1 MGILVS
7 ITLSQASRGIA
18 AFEQFNGLYLTMVV
32 LTKEQIEMV
41 EKSGIWLPQ
50 MEKDACGVGFVTSI
64 KGVATHKILESAR
77 TMLERMAHRGA
88 CSCDNDSGDGAGVL
102 TAIPDDLY
110 RNEIKKF
117 YIKLIKLSHNTYV
130 PEHRKNFAVEQ
141 FDGGTYR
148 LISNRIPQTYILPLR
163 HDDIN
168 LPPLGE
174 YATGM
179 LFLDQETYRQAKEAF
194 TDLAKG
200 CNLKVIAWRRPETH
214 SEQIGTEA
222 RKTEPCIRQV
232 SPLLFFQALH
242 Y

>member
-1 MGILVS
+1 MFANCSVCTHKLLYIYRR
-7 ITLSQASRGIA
+7 RGANWCGEHSKSVGDI
-18 AFEQFNGLYLTMVV
+18 EFNGLYLTMVV

-110 RNEIKKF
+110 RNEIKK
-117 YIKLIKLSHNTYV
+117 
-130 PEHRKNFAVEQ
+130 
-141 FDGGTYR
+141 
-148 LISNRIPQTYILPLR
+148 